1 MSLAVECHECGSKQ
15 RFADVDEGSMARCQ
29 RCGATLGVSKK
40 SAKFVP
46 EKSPAKKKKRKAK
59 PNPAARLVDMDKKA
73 VIRAG
78 ESGAR
83 LLLAA
88 LVANFAAFFVLAVA
102 YLSLVTP
109 IGGPLPIPSWVTPA
123 LGLFSNACI
132 MAAMFRWR
140 KSAVAIDRGTVVQVG
155 LILGPILFAV
165 ELARVCGV
173 RIELVDWLS
182 TYGRMVYFTLLV
194 AYLERICVLANRSD
208 LLDLTHRVLS
218 CGVGVIGIA
227 ITQQLIVLI
236 GLFFLLPFMA
246 LLSVALMIMW
256 IVWCFEY
263 FRLLMYTVKLRV

>member
-15 RFADVDEGSMARCQ
+15 RFADADEGSMARCQ
-29 RCGATLGVSKK
+29 RCGATLGVSRK

-46 EKSPAKKKKRKAK
+46 AKTPAKKKKRK
-59 PNPAARLVDMDKKA
+59 PNPAARLVDMDKHA

-83 LLLAA
+83 MLLAA
-88 LVANFAAFFVLAVA
+88 LIANFAAFFLLAVA
-102 YLSLVTP
+102 YLSLVAP
-109 IGGPLPIPSWVTPA
+109 IGGSLPIPSWVTPA

-132 MAAMFRWR
+132 MAAMFRWW
-140 KSAVAIDRGTVVQVG
+140 KSAVAIERGTVVKVG
-155 LILGPILFAV
+155 VVLGPILFAV

-173 RIELVDWLS
+173 RIEIVDWLS

-194 AYLERICVLANRSD
+194 AYLERVCVLADRSD

-227 ITQQLIVLI
+227 ITQQLIVII
-236 GLFFLLPFMA
+236 GLFFLAPIMA
-246 LLSVALMIMW
+246 MLSVAMTILW

-263 FRLLMYTVKLRV
+263 FRLLLYAVKLRV